1 MRSLTSILLAG
12 IVLTACTQEIT
23 PEPALSDETTA
34 ETARSMPS
42 LEVIATG
49 ANIAGANGIHFGP
62 DGLLYITSVIGS
74 DLTVID
80 PETGAEVKRFTA
92 ADGVIGPDDVA
103 FASDGSYYWTSIL
116 TGEVAGFTPTGEK
129 VIAAQLP
136 PGPNPITFSDDDRLF
151 VSQCFLGT
159 NVYELDPSGVEPPRL
174 IADDLGPG
182 CGLNGMDWGADG
194 RLYGPRWFMG
204 EVVSLDVETGERR
217 VEATG
222 FQTPAAIKF
231 DSEGVLHV
239 LDTGSGELVRI
250 DGDDRSVIATLTPG
264 LDNFAFDA
272 NDTPYISS
280 FTDGFIK
287 RVNADG
293 STTALQPGGMA
304 HPGGLGVMGDTVW
317 VADVHAIRG
326 FDRSTGEEIMTQ
338 RNIVGMGELGGSI
351 NLSVDG
357 DKLILTSWFDG
368 DVRVW
373 DPANEQRVER
383 IANLAGPVAAIRYG
397 GGLAIAEHLKGGVF
411 LYGEDE
417 PQALATGLPAPTGL
431 FEKDGALY
439 VSDRDSGEIHIIAR
453 DGTALETP
461 EIVLSG
467 LDAPE
472 GFFVTDTGI
481 VVIEAEAARVTYV
494 NADGERATLAEI
506 PAGSPGAPGL
516 PPSQIFNGITMDADG
531 NLFISGE
538 ANRVLYRIN
547 APWTE

>member
-1 MRSLTSILLAG
+1 
-12 IVLTACTQEIT
+12 
-23 PEPALSDETTA
+23 
-34 ETARSMPS
+34 MPS

-80 PETGAEVKRFTA
+80 PETGAKVKRFTA

-129 VIAAQLP
+129 IIAAQLP

-159 NVYELDPSGVEPPRL
+159 NVYELDPKGVEAPRL

-222 FQTPAAIKF
+222 FQTPASIKF
-231 DSEGVLHV
+231 DSTDTLHV
-239 LDTGSGELVRI
+239 LDTGRGELVRVDD
-250 DGDDRSVIATLTPG
+250 DGQEVVARFTPG

-272 NDTPYISS
+272 NDTAYVSS

-293 STTALQPGGMA
+293 SITTLQPGGMA

-326 FDRSTGEEIMTQ
+326 FDRMTGEEVVTQ
-338 RNIVGMGELGGSI
+338 RNIVGIGALGGSI
-351 NLSVDG
+351 NLSVDS

-373 DPANEQRVER
+373 DPANEQRVAHY
-383 IANLAGPVAAIRYG
+383 ANLAGPVAVVRYSE
-397 GGLAIAEHLKGGVF
+397 GLAISEHLKGGVF
-411 LYGEDE
+411 LHGEGD
-417 PQALATGLPAPTGL
+417 PQPLVTGLTAPTGL
-431 FEKDGALY
+431 YVKEGALY
-439 VSDRDSGEIHIIAR
+439 VSDRDSGEIMVIAR
-453 DGTALETP
+453 DGVALETP
-461 EIVLSG
+461 ETVVSG
-467 LDAPE
+467 LKAPE
-472 GFFVTDTGI
+472 GFLVSDDGI
-481 VVIEAEAARVTYV
+481 VVIEAEAARVTFIDP
-494 NADGERATLAEI
+494 DGTRMALAEI

-516 PPSQIFNGITMDADG
+516 PPSQIFNGIAMDADG

-538 ANRVLYRIN
+538 ADRVLYRIN
-547 APWTE
+547 APWAQ